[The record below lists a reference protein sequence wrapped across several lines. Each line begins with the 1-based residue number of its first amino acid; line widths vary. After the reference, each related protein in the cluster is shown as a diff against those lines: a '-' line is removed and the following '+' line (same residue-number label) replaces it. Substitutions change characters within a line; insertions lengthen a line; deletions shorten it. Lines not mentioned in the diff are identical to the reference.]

1 MLFLFFLKGE
11 KMSTEITTTVEVN
24 AFEANQLYAFYKD
37 LYKRQKESCECLKR
51 IINDVNMGLDEY
63 LDKDLLEMQ
72 YEESKHLVN
81 TYKLGYEKWLIIRDS
96 HF

>member
-1 MLFLFFLKGE
+1 
-11 KMSTEITTTVEVN
+11 MSTEITTTVEVN
-24 AFEANQLYAFYKD
+24 AFEATQLYAFYKD

-51 IINDVNMGLDEY
+51 LIHNVNMGLDEY

-72 YEESKHLVN
+72 YEQSKALVN